1 MTTNVPCKECILLAV
16 CVVKKWRTVVMRAEK
31 CSILSEYI
39 YRANTVDQF
48 RKRILRARRLFKLKV
63 LTSRMISS
71 EAWENYQEQ
80 NKRRI

>member
-16 CVVKKWRTVVMRAEK
+16 CVVKKWRTVVTRAAQ

-39 YRANTVDQF
+39 YRANTVGQF
-48 RKRILRARRLFKLKV
+48 KTRILRARRLFKLKD
-63 LTSRMISS
+63 LPSHMISS
-71 EAWENYQEQ
+71 EAWENYQRQ